1 MENENIKAVVDH
13 GFNDDAVNMKA
24 ALYDAI
30 NDKIFAAIEQRK
42 EVVAQSLVSQNEPE
56 SKE

>member
-42 EVVAQSLVSQNEPE
+42 EVVAQSLVSQNQPE
-56 SKE
+56 

>member
-1 MENENIKAVVDH
+1 MDNENIKAAVNY

-42 EVVAQSLVSQNEPE
+42 EVVAQNLISQNEPE
-56 SKE
+56 